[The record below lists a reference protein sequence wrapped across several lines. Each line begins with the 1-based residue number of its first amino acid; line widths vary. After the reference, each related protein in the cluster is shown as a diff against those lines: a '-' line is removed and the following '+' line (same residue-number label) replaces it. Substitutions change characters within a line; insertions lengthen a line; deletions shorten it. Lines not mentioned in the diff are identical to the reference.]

1 MITLEMNK
9 KSLLTIGERDV
20 AVISAVVRSRR
31 QFNSDSWVHECRS
44 DCSGVSATL
53 KAAAPPF
60 GPGSVC
66 RSNFIARF
74 PGLSDYLSKHGPE
87 NRNAWA
93 LSLLPQCATRYLCVR
108 LTIHSVV
115 SYINRHHYLK
125 KIDTVIS

>member
-1 MITLEMNK
+1 MGLGSILDKIICIAKNWSILKCLCANNDKEYEDEHNK
-9 KSLLTIGERDV
+9 YSGLTIGERDG
-20 AVISAVVRSRR
+20 AVISPVVRSRR

-53 KAAAPPF
+53 KAATPPC

-74 PGLSDYLSKHGPE
+74 PGLSDYLFIHGPE

-93 LSLLPQCATRYLCVR
+93 LSLLP
-108 LTIHSVV
+108 
-115 SYINRHHYLK
+115 
-125 KIDTVIS
+125 